1 MNRRQFIKNIGLCG
15 AMCFVPV
22 NIFAQNPPKILII
35 GDSISIGYT
44 PFVMDLL
51 NNKANVEHNK
61 GNAGST
67 WMGLNNI
74 DSYISAGKWDLI
86 HFNWGLWD
94 LCYRNPS
101 SENSGNRDRIKGNLT
116 TSIQQY
122 RKNLEIIVNKLSKT
136 KAKLIWAT
144 TTPVPAGEPGR
155 FEGDSNKYNNIA
167 IQLMV
172 EKNIPIND
180 LYSFIKPELDKFQ
193 ITGDVHFT
201 GKGYKYL
208 ATKVY
213 QEIINQIDA
222 Y

>member
-1 MNRRQFIKNIGLCG
+1 MDRRQFIKNVGFGG
-15 AMCFVPV
+15 AICFIPV
-22 NIFAQNPPKILII
+22 NLFVNELPKILII

-44 PFVMDLL
+44 PFVMELL
-51 NNKANVEHNK
+51 NSNASVEHNQ

-74 DSYISAGKWDLI
+74 DSYLSAGTWDLI

-94 LCYRNPS
+94 LCYRYPQATNT
-101 SENSGNRDRIKGNLT
+101 GNRDRDKGKLT
-116 TSIQQY
+116 TSLEQY
-122 RKNLEIIVNKLSKT
+122 RKNLNIIVAKLSET

-155 FEGDSNKYNNIA
+155 FEGDSNIYNNNA

-180 LYSFIKPELDKFQ
+180 LYSFIKPDLDKFQ
-193 ITGDVHFT
+193 IPGDVHFT

-213 QEIINQIDA
+213 KEIINQLYA